1 MARYDK
7 NMDASA
13 AQPLSGPQ
21 LLELLD
27 QPPRGGSERTDAV
40 ACFLAGAE
48 GWEQAAQQLGGAF
61 APCTPGLNDDQSPK
75 ANP

>member
-1 MARYDK
+1 VARYDK

-13 AQPLSGPQ
+13 AQPLSVPQ
-21 LLELLD
+21 LLALLD
-27 QPPRGGSERTDAV
+27 QPARGGCERTDAV

-61 APCTPGLNDDQSPK
+61 AEFEPGLTDAQSPK
-75 ANP
+75 ANS

>member
-13 AQPLSGPQ
+13 AEPLSVPQ

-27 QPPRGGSERTDAV
+27 QPAPDGSERTDAV

-48 GWEQAAQQLGGAF
+48 GWEQAARQLGGAF
-61 APCTPGLNDDQSPK
+61 AECKPESIDEKSQ
-75 ANP
+75 